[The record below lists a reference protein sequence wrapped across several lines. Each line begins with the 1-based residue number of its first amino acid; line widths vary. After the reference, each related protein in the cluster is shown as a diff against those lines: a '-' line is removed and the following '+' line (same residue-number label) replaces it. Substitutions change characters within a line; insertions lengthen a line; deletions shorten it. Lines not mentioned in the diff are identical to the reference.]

1 MSRKTWREALD
12 AYASPATLAL
22 LLLGFAAGLP
32 YMLVFSTLSVWL
44 REAGVARDT
53 IGFASLI
60 GLAYAFKWVW
70 APMLDQWRLPL
81 LGKLGRRRSW
91 LVLSQLCVAA
101 GLVGMATMDP
111 HTHLTWLIAFAVLV
125 AFASATQDIA
135 VDAYR
140 LEIADDRRQAA
151 LAASYMSG
159 YRVAALLATAG
170 ALYSAEWFGSTSQ
183 TYVPEAWAN
192 TYVGFALL
200 MLPGL
205 ITTLWMREPP
215 SPSLPPAIPQRYGF
229 LVQLLSVLAVITLL
243 VSIPTMIIQ
252 YYQSDL
258 MLMLRGDLP
267 PYSLL
272 YNDRAFLR
280 ALLYTTLCC
289 LSISA
294 LAWGGLGPVLKTAT
308 AKYGLFHQL
317 LSVLLLIILLISL
330 PAMAAQFYESD
341 LLLMLQGQAAF
352 TDLLYHDRAFLRALL
367 YTVLTA
373 LSVSS
378 LFWGGMAPV
387 LTPINDFI
395 ARYRWQALV
404 LLGLVATYRMSDT
417 VMGVMANV
425 FYLDMGFTKD
435 QIASVSK
442 LFGLVVTLLGA
453 GAGGLLIVRF
463 GIMPILFIGGVASA
477 ATNLL
482 FMVLAGMGTN
492 LSMLIVTI
500 SADNFSSGLATS
512 AFVAYLSSLT
522 NLKFSATQY
531 ALLSSIMLLLPRLLG
546 GYSGVMV
553 EKLGY
558 GPFFLVTALLGI
570 PTLIL
575 ILWQWRNDRA
585 MPAPVS
591 VTEETGPAAIS
602 ESR

>member
-1 MSRKTWREALD
+1 MPRKSWREALA

-44 REAGVARDT
+44 REAGVARET

-91 LVLSQLCVAA
+91 LVLAQTLVAI
-101 GLVGMATMDP
+101 GLIGMASFDP
-111 HTHLTWLIAFAVLV
+111 QTHLTSLIALAVLV

-140 LEIADDRRQAA
+140 LEIAEKTRQAA
-151 LAASYMSG
+151 LAAAYMAG

-170 ALYSAEWFGSTSQ
+170 ALYFAEGFGSTTQLYKHS
-183 TYVPEAWAN
+183 AWAT
-192 TYVGFALL
+192 TYLLFALL

-205 ITTLWMREPP
+205 LTSLWMREPP
-215 SPSLPPAIPQRYGF
+215 APPQPQVVAAKYGIAH
-229 LVQLLSVLAVITLL
+229 QLLSVLAVITLL
-243 VSIPTMIIQ
+243 VSVPTMFIQ

-258 MLMLRGDLP
+258 MLMLQGQIAPHVLF
-267 PYSLL
+267 YH
-272 YNDRAFLR
+272 DRAFLR
-280 ALLYTTLCC
+280 ALLYTALTCLCF
-289 LSISA
+289 SG
-294 LAWGGLGPVLKTAT
+294 LAWGGLAPVLKTA
-308 AKYGLFHQL
+308 AARYGLFHQL
-317 LSVLLLIILLISL
+317 LSVLLLIILLISV
-330 PAMAAQFYESD
+330 PAMLTQYYESD
-341 LLLMLQGQAAF
+341 LLLMLKGHI
-352 TDLLYHDRAFLRALL
+352 TLHELLYYDRAFLRALL
-367 YTVLTA
+367 YTILTG
-373 LSVSS
+373 LSISS

-387 LTPINDFI
+387 LTPVNDFI
-395 ARYRWQALV
+395 LRYRWQALL
-404 LLGLVATYRMSDT
+404 LLGLIATYRLSDT

-425 FYLDMGFTKD
+425 FYIDQGFTKE

-442 LFGLVVTLLGA
+442 LFGLVMTLLGA
-453 GAGGLLIVRF
+453 GVGGLLIVRF
-463 GIMPILFIGGVASA
+463 GIMPILFIGAFASA

-482 FMVLAGMGTN
+482 FMVLVGMGAH
-492 LSMLIVTI
+492 LQMLIVTI
-500 SADNFSSGLATS
+500 SFDNFSAGLATA

-531 ALLSSIMLLLPRLLG
+531 ALLSSIMLLLPRLIG

-558 GPFFLVTALLGI
+558 AHFFLATALLGI

-575 ILWQWRNDRA
+575 IALQWGRDKRQPNDEA
-585 MPAPVS
+585 
-591 VTEETGPAAIS
+591 PAALA
-602 ESR
+602 EKA

>member
-1 MSRKTWREALD
+1 MPRKSWREAL
-12 AYASPATLAL
+12 ATYANPATLAL

-44 REAGVARDT
+44 REAGVARET

-91 LVLSQLCVAA
+91 LVLSQSLVAI
-101 GLVGMATMDP
+101 GLIGMANFDP
-111 HTHLTWLIAFAVLV
+111 QTHLSWLIALAVLV

-140 LEIADDRRQAA
+140 LEILGDTHQAA
-151 LAASYMSG
+151 LAAAYMTG

-170 ALYSAEWFGSTSQ
+170 ALYFAEGFGSTAQDYQFSAWTG
-183 TYVPEAWAN
+183 TYLV
-192 TYVGFALL
+192 FALL

-205 ITTLWMREPP
+205 LTSIWMREPP
-215 SPSLPPAIPQRYGF
+215 APPHLHAAPPKHGF
-229 LVQLLSVLAVITLL
+229 FHQLLSLLAVIVL
-243 VSIPTMIIQ
+243 VISVPTMFIQ
-252 YYQSDL
+252 FYQSDL
-258 MLMLRGDLP
+258 VPMLLGNV
-267 PYSLL
+267 SAQELL

-280 ALLYTTLCC
+280 AMLYTTLACVC
-289 LSISA
+289 ASGLF
-294 LAWGGLGPVLKTAT
+294 WGGLAPVLKTAA
-308 AKYGLFHQL
+308 AKYGFFHQL
-317 LSVLLLIILLISL
+317 LSVLLLIILLISV
-330 PAMAAQFYESD
+330 PAMLTQFYESD
-341 LLLMLQGQAAF
+341 LSLVFQGQMSLQE
-352 TDLLYHDRAFLRALL
+352 LLYHDRAFLRALL
-367 YTVLTA
+367 YTLLTG
-373 LSVSS
+373 LSISS

-387 LTPINDFI
+387 LTPVNDFI
-395 ARYRWQALV
+395 LRYRWQAL
-404 LLGLVATYRMSDT
+404 LLLTLIATYRLSDT

-425 FYLDMGFTKD
+425 FYIDQGFTKE

-442 LFGLVVTLLGA
+442 VFGLIMTLLGA

-463 GIMPILFIGGVASA
+463 GIMPILFLGALASA

-482 FMVLAGMGTN
+482 FMALVGMGAH
-492 LSMLIVTI
+492 LQMLVVTI
-500 SADNFSSGLATS
+500 SCDNFSAGLATS

-531 ALLSSIMLLLPRLLG
+531 ALLSSIMLLLPRLIG

-558 GPFFLVTALLGI
+558 AHFFLATALLGI

-575 ILWQWRNDRA
+575 IVLQWRRDQQ
-585 MPAPVS
+585 APS
-591 VTEETGPAAIS
+591 QPSDTLSETEKA
-602 ESR
+602 

>member
-1 MSRKTWREALD
+1 MPRKSWREAL
-12 AYASPATLAL
+12 ATYANPATLAL

-44 REAGVARDT
+44 REAGVARET

-91 LVLSQLCVAA
+91 LVLAQGLVAI
-101 GLVGMATMDP
+101 GLVGMANFDP
-111 HTHLTWLIAFAVLV
+111 QTHLSSLIALAVLV

-140 LEIADDRRQAA
+140 LEILGDEHQAA
-151 LAASYMSG
+151 LAAAYMTG

-170 ALYSAEWFGSTSQ
+170 ALYFAEGFGSTADNYRFGAWTG
-183 TYVPEAWAN
+183 TYLVF
-192 TYVGFALL
+192 GLL

-205 ITTLWMREPP
+205 LTSIWMREPP
-215 SPSLPPAIPQRYGF
+215 APPHIHAAPPKHGF
-229 LVQLLSVLAVITLL
+229 FHQLLAIATVIVLVIAV
-243 VSIPTMIIQ
+243 PTMFIQ
-252 YYQSDL
+252 FYQSDL
-258 MLMLRGDLP
+258 VAMLLGEV
-267 PYSLL
+267 SAQELL

-280 ALLYTTLCC
+280 AMLYSTLACVC
-289 LSISA
+289 ASGLF
-294 LAWGGLGPVLKTAT
+294 WGGLAPVLKTAA
-308 AKYGLFHQL
+308 AKYGFFHQL
-317 LSVLLLIILLISL
+317 LSVLLLIILLISV
-330 PAMAAQFYESD
+330 PAMLTQYYESD
-341 LLLMLQGQAAF
+341 LILLFQGQMSLQE
-352 TDLLYHDRAFLRALL
+352 LLYYDRAFLRALL
-367 YTVLTA
+367 YTLLTG
-373 LSVSS
+373 LSISS

-387 LTPINDFI
+387 LTPVNDFI
-395 ARYRWQALV
+395 LRYRWQAL
-404 LLGLVATYRMSDT
+404 LLLSLIATYRLSDT

-425 FYLDMGFTKD
+425 FYIDQGFSKE

-442 LFGLVVTLLGA
+442 VFGLVMTLLGA

-463 GIMPILFIGGVASA
+463 GIMPILLMGAAASA

-482 FMVLAGMGTN
+482 FMMLVGMGPHLN
-492 LSMLIVTI
+492 MLIVTI
-500 SADNFSSGLATS
+500 SCDNFSAGLATS

-531 ALLSSIMLLLPRLLG
+531 ALLSSIMLLLPRLIG

-553 EKLGY
+553 EHLGY
-558 GPFFLVTALLGI
+558 AQFFFATALMGI

-575 ILWQWRNDRA
+575 ILIQWRRDKRQPQVA
-585 MPAPVS
+585 ATPANA
-591 VTEETGPAAIS
+591 EQA
-602 ESR
+602 